1 MRKTANIY
9 MKHRQIGEAE
19 ATYRLLPSLTLSM
32 SNVTCQF
39 ASTGLKEERSS
50 RFKRATDEQINAG
63 VPCIELKNHEGLW
76 VEQDDMWSKYL
87 RRPSEVKDL
96 CFAQFA
102 RMFVTWSPNKEADE
116 EDKADDNDVVEAVV
130 TDQKEHI
137 LAEQALEEDEES
149 WEDRKFDFV
158 MTYHDNGSQGVPLPD
173 KIELKNDNFGG
184 PQFMRKRTRPA
195 ALRFHKVKQ
204 HNDPD
209 RYMIKELML
218 YYPLH
223 EELQADD
230 AEMLYMQKHGDDY
243 KVEIVKRQVMPY
255 LEGVEEARFYV
266 EEAQKKLDL
275 EETGIAMD
283 PQGCLDNEEC
293 KDLGEEQHPDYEHCV
308 PTAGEFDQTEDSV
321 PAGSTYRTI
330 EVLGDKDL
338 RQKTQSLD
346 NYQKEVI
353 NIGVKYCRDIIKSRK
368 AGNKYPTAPLL
379 MVHGGAGAGKS
390 TVINILAMYT
400 QKILKQ
406 EGDNPDQPYVIK
418 TAFTGCAASNI
429 QGQTLNA
436 AFGFSFDNKY
446 RSLSDKMRDKRRTEL
461 QNLKLVII
469 DEVSMV
475 KADMLYMLDL
485 RLQEITQKEIP
496 FGGIGVICFGDLMQL
511 RPIQGKFIFEEP
523 KNTADFSE
531 AHLLDPRWKM
541 FHSVILE
548 KNHRQGADGAY
559 ADLLNKIR
567 IGAHTEEDL
576 APLMERVRPLGHKDL
591 EDIELWISGK
601 RDACAKLND
610 KFMAK
615 IAGSNVAVLKA
626 IHIQDNKSFKPKLDE
641 RDNVVATTGFIDSIP
656 IKIGARVM
664 LIHNV
669 DTLDG
674 MTNGQ
679 LGSIVD
685 VVKTTQGKV
694 DKLVMKP

>member
-39 ASTGLKEERSS
+39 VSTGLKADRSS
-50 RFKRATDEQINAG
+50 RFKKATEEQINAG

-76 VEQDDMWSKYL
+76 CEQDSVQMNIDWIKLNIVQPKQYSNIFECSFEHLEQGDMWSKYL
-87 RRPSEVKDL
+87 RRPSELKDI

-102 RMFVTWSPNKEADE
+102 KMFVTWSPSKSASE
-116 EDKADDNDVVEAVV
+116 EDKIDDDDDDKDDAS
-130 TDQKEHI
+130 DQNV
-137 LAEQALEEDEES
+137 LNLDEQTPEEDEEI

-158 MTYHDNGSQGVPLPD
+158 MTYHDNGSQGVQLPD
-173 KIELKNDNFGG
+173 KIELSNDGFGE
-184 PQFMRKRTRPA
+184 PQLMRKRTRPA
-195 ALRFHKVKQ
+195 ALRFHKVKL

-218 YYPLH
+218 YYPLTQ
-223 EELQADD
+223 ELEADD
-230 AEMLYMQKHGDDY
+230 VETLYMQKHGEEY
-243 KVEIVKRQVMPY
+243 KVAIVKRQVMPY
-255 LEGVEEARFYV
+255 LEDVEEARFYV

-275 EETGIAMD
+275 EETANAMD
-283 PQGCLDNEEC
+283 PQGCLDNAEC
-293 KDLGEEQHPDYEHCV
+293 KELGEEQHPDYEHCQ
-308 PTAGEFDQTEDSV
+308 PAAGEFDQPEDSV
-321 PAGSTYRTI
+321 STGSIYRTI
-330 EVLGDKDL
+330 EVLGDRDL

-353 NIGVKYCRDIIKSRK
+353 SIGVKYCRDIIKSRK
-368 AGNKYPTAPLL
+368 TGNKYPTAPLL

-406 EGDNPDQPYVIK
+406 EGDNPDHPYVIK

-429 QGQTLNA
+429 QGQTMNA

-446 RSLSDKMRDKRRTEL
+446 RSLSDKLRDKRRAEL

-475 KADMLYMLDL
+475 KSDMLYMLDL
-485 RLQEITQKEIP
+485 RLQEITQKEVP

-511 RPIQGKFIFEEP
+511 RPIKGKFIFEEP

-531 AHLLDPRWKM
+531 AHLLDPRWRM
-541 FHSVILE
+541 FQSVILE
-548 KNHRQGADGAY
+548 RNHRQGADGAY

-567 IGAHTEEDL
+567 IGAHTDEDL

-591 EDIELWISGK
+591 EDVELWISGK

-615 IAGSNVAVLKA
+615 ILGSNVAVLKA
-626 IHIQDNKSFKPKLDE
+626 GWNK
-641 RDNVVATTGFIDSIP
+641 I
-656 IKIGARVM
+656 
-664 LIHNV
+664 
-669 DTLDG
+669 
-674 MTNGQ
+674 
-679 LGSIVD
+679 
-685 VVKTTQGKV
+685 
-694 DKLVMKP
+694 

>member
-102 RMFVTWSPNKEADE
+102 RMFVTWSPSKKADE
-116 EDKADDNDVVEAVV
+116 EDNADGNEDEDTV
-130 TDQKEHI
+130 TEQKEHF

-173 KIELKNDNFGG
+173 KIELKNDGFGG

-230 AEMLYMQKHGDDY
+230 AEMLYMQKHGDEY

-436 AFGFSFDNKY
+436 TFGFSFDNKY

-469 DEVSMV
+469 DEVREGF
-475 KADMLYMLDL
+475 K
-485 RLQEITQKEIP
+485 KNKKKFH
-496 FGGIGVICFGDLMQL
+496 FGV
-511 RPIQGKFIFEEP
+511 
-523 KNTADFSE
+523 
-531 AHLLDPRWKM
+531 
-541 FHSVILE
+541 
-548 KNHRQGADGAY
+548 
-559 ADLLNKIR
+559 
-567 IGAHTEEDL
+567 
-576 APLMERVRPLGHKDL
+576 
-591 EDIELWISGK
+591 
-601 RDACAKLND
+601 
-610 KFMAK
+610 
-615 IAGSNVAVLKA
+615 
-626 IHIQDNKSFKPKLDE
+626 
-641 RDNVVATTGFIDSIP
+641 
-656 IKIGARVM
+656 
-664 LIHNV
+664 
-669 DTLDG
+669 
-674 MTNGQ
+674 
-679 LGSIVD
+679 
-685 VVKTTQGKV
+685 
-694 DKLVMKP
+694 